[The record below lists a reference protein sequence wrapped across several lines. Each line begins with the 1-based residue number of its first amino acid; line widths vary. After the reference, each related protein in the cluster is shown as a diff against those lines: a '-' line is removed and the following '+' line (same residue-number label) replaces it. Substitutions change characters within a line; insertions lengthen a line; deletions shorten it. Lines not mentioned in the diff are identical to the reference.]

1 LKPTFK
7 PACRQN
13 AERHPV
19 IGARNG
25 AGGEA
30 AIAQD
35 SRRFIEGNLFEVP
48 VIGGQEISEP
58 GFWAKLLHGRNRGL
72 PRSKAL
78 LLAIGVGLLITP

>member
-1 LKPTFK
+1 L
-7 PACRQN
+7 
-13 AERHPV
+13 
-19 IGARNG
+19 ARNG

-30 AIAQD
+30 AIAHD

-78 LLAIGVGLLITP
+78 LLAIRVGLLITP